1 MPITLIT
8 GLPGHGKTLY
18 TLSRFKDEAEKA
30 SRPVFH
36 NSIKG
41 LNIPNWQEWDV
52 QKWQDLPSG
61 ALMIIDECQFSFPQR
76 GRGQPPDWIER
87 LATHRHLG
95 LDFVIITQ
103 NPMLIDSF
111 VRRLVDR
118 HFHIVRKFGT
128 HFATIHEFVN
138 GCKENVDKSR
148 EGSIRHEWRYPK
160 EVFEWYTSAE
170 LHTVKRRVPAKVW
183 ILAAMPLVFIA
194 CAYWA
199 YTRLNPEAAANRV
212 KSDPN
217 VIRNEF
223 TPSMG
228 NNNFTGR
235 SVSTENPTMT
245 PQQYMAAYT
254 PRINEL
260 SYTAPV
266 YDELTKPTIAPYP
279 AACISSKTRCKCY
292 SQQATLLDISAD
304 FCREITARGFFL
316 AFAKNP
322 DQPISP
328 DRKVNQQQPEK
339 PYQVMPDHPDLAG
352 SRLLD
357 SPSRPPM
364 QTQALHP
371 LQVEQIATR

>member
-18 TLSRFKDEAEKA
+18 TLSRWKDEAEKA

-118 HFHIVRKFGT
+118 HFHVVRKFGT

-160 EVFEWYTSAE
+160 EVFDWYTSAE

-183 ILAAMPLVFIA
+183 ILAFMPIIFIA

-199 YTRLNPEAAANRV
+199 YTRLNPQAAANRV
-212 KSDPN
+212 QSDPN
-217 VIRNEF
+217 VTRNLI
-223 TPSMG
+223 TPTAH
-228 NNNFTGR
+228 NNFTDQPSKNNDGPI
-235 SVSTENPTMT
+235 SPA
-245 PQQYMAAYT
+245 QYLASYT

-260 SYTAPV
+260 PHTAPA

-279 AACISSKTRCKCY
+279 AACISSKNRCKCY
-292 SQQATLLDISAD
+292 SQQATVLDISID
-304 FCREITARGFFL
+304 FCREIVARGFFL

-322 DQPISP
+322 DQPIQH
-328 DRKVNQQQPEK
+328 DRKDMQQQQPQ
-339 PYQVMPDHPDLAG
+339 PYQVMPDQPSSVAP
-352 SRLLD
+352 RLLE
-357 SPSRPPM
+357 SPPRPPM
-364 QTQALHP
+364 QAQVLQP
-371 LQVEQIATR
+371 LQVEKFAIR

>member
-1 MPITLIT
+1 MPITLVT

-18 TLSRFKDEAEKA
+18 TLSRWKDEAEKA

-36 NSIKG
+36 NGIKG
-41 LNIPNWQEWDV
+41 LNISGWQEWDI

-118 HFHIVRKFGT
+118 HFHVVRKFGT

-160 EVFEWYTSAE
+160 EVFDWYTSAE
-170 LHTVKRRVPAKVW
+170 LHTVKRRIPAKVW
-183 ILAAMPLVFIA
+183 ILALMPLVFIGFS
-194 CAYWA
+194 YLA
-199 YTRLNPEAAANRV
+199 YTRLNPDAAANRV

-217 VIRNEF
+217 VIHKEF
-223 TPSMG
+223 TPV
-228 NNNFTGR
+228 NNNI
-235 SVSTENPTMT
+235 T
-245 PQQYMAAYT
+245 PGPLKNDGAPMSPAQFLAAYT

-260 SYTAPV
+260 LHTAPA

-292 SQQATLLDISAD
+292 SQQATQLDISLD
-304 FCREITARGFFL
+304 FCREIVARGFFL

-322 DQPISP
+322 DQPISS
-328 DRKVNQQQPEK
+328 DRKNLHQDEQQQ
-339 PYQVMPDHPDLAG
+339 PYQVMPDQAIASAP
-352 SRLLD
+352 RLLD
-357 SPSRPPM
+357 APRLLPM
-364 QTQALHP
+364 QP
-371 LQVEQIATR
+371 QVLYPRQVD